1 MIATIAAAFSL
12 QAPQRFELL
21 DAFDRN
27 IQERGVVL
35 IDWEGEI
42 ANPAI
47 KLKINP
53 LPGLYLPAR
62 VQLSASNARLMFN
75 LFSETSEVG
84 PRKTMYIEDH
94 KPIEFYMSIFGDRD
108 SEDETHELSIE
119 ITDANEHVRT
129 LKVPINVFDQDGR
142 STPNFKVEIDFSQDR
157 TGLFDDQLARNIV
170 RQAASDWVYFFDG
183 SQQDKVETGQWK
195 SWIWEA
201 DGGFR
206 AGFETTNQRAFEGFY
221 LFVHGIRNPEGRSGA
236 MASDRQPNNG
246 LARAGTVSMEVSGN
260 WNRLGWL
267 MSNSNEEWW
276 KSGNQSREKHDFY
289 SVVRHEM
296 GHSLVFHRVHRNFL
310 ARLQDGRFVSE
321 DVRNYLGKYPVVNEV
336 EHFID
341 TVDPVSLVGVFGNE
355 YGGLMPRRRWQLT
368 KFDLLIAKSIGY
380 RLRETTPFIPMT
392 VTMPDVVEV
401 TTGKP
406 FRIAPRIE
414 GGIPTYFVSGNGS
427 NEVSID
433 PWTGE
438 LSGVI
443 QASRDVRIRM
453 IFKDQD
459 PTSALISK
467 DIVLRAR

>member
-1 MIATIAAAFSL
+1 MIATVAAALFM

-27 IQERGVVL
+27 IHERGVVL

-47 KLKINP
+47 KLKVNP
-53 LPGLYLPAR
+53 LPGLYLPAQ
-62 VQLSASNARLMFN
+62 VKLSANNVRIMFN
-75 LFSETSEVG
+75 LFSETSEIG
-84 PRKTMYIEDH
+84 PLKTMYIEDH

-129 LKVPINVFDQDGR
+129 LKVPIKVIDQDGR
-142 STPNFKVEIDFSQDR
+142 SAPNFKVEIDFSHDR
-157 TGLFDDQLARNIV
+157 TGLFDDQVARNIV
-170 RQAASDWVYFFDG
+170 IQAASDWAYFLDG
-183 SQQDKVETGQWK
+183 SQQSKVEIGEWK

-201 DGGFR
+201 DGDFR
-206 AGFETTNQRAFEGFY
+206 AGFESSNQRVFDGFY

-236 MASDRQPNNG
+236 MASDRQPNDG

-260 WNRLGWL
+260 WNKLGWF

-276 KSGNQSREKHDFY
+276 KSGNQSRERHDFY

-296 GHSLVFHRVHRNFL
+296 GHSLVYHRVHQNFL

-321 DVRNYLGKYPVVNEV
+321 DVRNYLGRYPVVNEV

-341 TVDPVSLVGVFGNE
+341 TVDPVSLVGAFGNE
-355 YGGLMPRRRWQLT
+355 YGGQMPRRRWQLT

-406 FRIAPRIE
+406 FRFAPKIE
-414 GGIPTYFVSGNGS
+414 GGIPTYSVSGTGP
-427 NEVSID
+427 NEITIE

-443 QASRDVRIRM
+443 QASGDVRIRM
-453 IFKDQD
+453 TFKDQD
-459 PTSALISK
+459 PTSTPISK
-467 DIVLRAR
+467 EVVLRAR